1 MVARGEGGVIIN
13 PSSTVS
19 YRVFGPGLA
28 RYSATKHANGGRGLS
43 GALDASGAGLLLR

>member
-1 MVARGEGGVIIN
+1 VVARSKGGVIIN
-13 PSSTVS
+13 LSSTVG

-28 RYSATKHANGGRGLS
+28 RYSATKHADGGRGLS